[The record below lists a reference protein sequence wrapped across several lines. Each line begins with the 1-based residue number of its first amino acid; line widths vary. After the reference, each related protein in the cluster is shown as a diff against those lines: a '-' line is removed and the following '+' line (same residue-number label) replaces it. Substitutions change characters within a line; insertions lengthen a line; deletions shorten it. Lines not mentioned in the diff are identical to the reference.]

1 MPLRRT
7 SETDQLPAMPRST
20 ALTVTPPAPAATQG
34 RRDSTLLNR
43 NIWVG
48 RRRTSLRLEPAMWQ
62 ALEEVAAG
70 SGLTIHELCT
80 LIDSR
85 RRESSLTASVRVFL
99 LCYYRDAMLQGGQ
112 PSGRS
117 LVDRALRDQA

>member
-1 MPLRRT
+1 
-7 SETDQLPAMPRST
+7 MPRST
-20 ALTVTPPAPAATQG
+20 ALTVTPPAASQG

-62 ALEEVAAG
+62 ALEEVAAT
-70 SGLTIHELCT
+70 SGLTIHQLCT
-80 LIDSR
+80 MIEER
-85 RRESSLTASVRVFL
+85 RQESSLTAAVRVFL